1 MPHLCLHPRC
11 LSAAVATIPNSAAS
25 SPIPIRRC
33 IRPSSFSEPGTGA
46 MNRRQ
51 GPAASTRLRHDRCQ
65 LATSPSGGIHALVPL
80 PKFLKRQPAD
90 STHAVYT
97 KIFLCWI
104 AMEARSHS
112 RSDSWC
118 YISSSD

>member
-90 STHAVYT
+90 STHGAAKHLRT
-97 KIFLCWI
+97 DFDTFTTGAFGRKGTP
-104 AMEARSHS
+104 RSS
-112 RSDSWC
+112 GRS
-118 YISSSD
+118 